1 MNNTKTNLPTNDEI
15 QEWIIS
21 YLANLLDI
29 DGEDIDIDE
38 PFDRYGLDSASAIGL
53 MGDLGTWLKQD
64 FDPTL
69 IYDFP
74 TITSLANHLISEVL
88 K

>member
-1 MNNTKTNLPTNDEI
+1 MNNTKTNLLTPEQI
-15 QEWIIS
+15 QEWLIS
-21 YLANLLDI
+21 YLANLLDM
-29 DGEDIDIDE
+29 DEEDIDIDE
-38 PFDRYGLDSASAIGL
+38 PFDRYGLDSASAVGL
-53 MGDLGTWLKQD
+53 MGDLGTWIKQD

-74 TITSLANHLISEVL
+74 TIASLSNHLISEIF